1 LLSLP
6 VYCRRAARHAS
17 IQFKHFAPN
26 EFYESP
32 QSQTNMKDIQ
42 FAFRKL
48 RQSPAFTAIAVI
60 TLALGIGLN
69 TAIFS
74 LINDLFLKG
83 LPFKEPA
90 RVVHLYG
97 GDKSRGLEDIGISAP
112 RFFHYRDGQT
122 LFDGIAGENFFAF
135 TLTGMG
141 DAVQIFGGRLT
152 SNYFDLLGVRPILGR
167 NFLPEEEEGADVAVI
182 TKSFWQKRMGG
193 DPNVI
198 GRSITL
204 DGVAHTIVGVLPN
217 MPATWFGANPV
228 AEVWTTKPFQ
238 LPGFS
243 YERMM
248 RGTSFL
254 RVVGRM
260 KPEMTVAQVKAA
272 LPSLDKGYNTQYPNK
287 IDSVLMTSLRTLPED
302 VTNNFRSGFITL
314 FAAVCF
320 VLLIACS
327 NVANLLLVR
336 FSGRRREIALR
347 MAIGASRMSVVR
359 LFVFESVLVSMIAG
373 AVGAFVAWRLVPLIP
388 QLASNFLPLEA
399 NTVTSLSLPVLTFT
413 IGLSI
418 LTGLL
423 MGIYPALQG
432 SHADLVDGLKEGGR
446 GSSGS
451 VRQQRFRK
459 ILVGAQVAL
468 SVTLLAGAAL
478 LITSFVRLSQQ
489 NIGFRSQNLW
499 TGAITLPIS
508 QYPDTASRQ
517 RLAEQTLDALRDVPG
532 IQSATISG
540 DIPLNGG
547 NRTLYARGDRD
558 VPPIEKRANGPSH
571 DIAPGYFK
579 TWGIPLLAGRE
590 FDEHDVAEG
599 QMVCLISQA
608 GAKKVYP
615 NENPIGKTL
624 LVSSLGVPCEIVG
637 IVGDVRS
644 IRVAEAPGMEFYRPW
659 AQENFPFLNID
670 VRSNLKVEE
679 VTKLVQ
685 AALTKVNAGLAI
697 AVPQGMDAVV
707 AQALGQARLMM
718 WLLGIF
724 AGVALLLASIGIYGA
739 VAYTVEQRTGEIGV
753 RMALGAQTRD
763 VLRLIVNQGMKPV
776 VIGLGIGLLAAFA
789 LGRLLTSQL
798 FEVSAHNPAL
808 LGGATILLAGT
819 ALFACLLPARRAA
832 MVDPVQALRT
842 E

>member
-1 LLSLP
+1 M
-6 VYCRRAARHAS
+6 
-17 IQFKHFAPN
+17 N
-26 EFYESP
+26 
-32 QSQTNMKDIQ
+32 DIR

-48 RQSPAFTAIAVI
+48 LQSPAFTAIAVL

-69 TAIFS
+69 TTIFS

-83 LPFKEPA
+83 LPFKDPA

-97 GDKSRGLEDIGISAP
+97 GDKTRELVDIGIGAP
-112 RFFHYRDGQT
+112 RFFHFRDGQT
-122 LFDGIAGENFFAF
+122 SYESLAGENFFAF
-135 TLTGMG
+135 TLTGLG
-141 DAVQIFGGRLT
+141 DPVQIFGGRLT
-152 SNYFDLLGVRPILGR
+152 SNYFDVLGVRPILGR
-167 NFLPEEEEGADVAVI
+167 NFLPEEQESADVALI
-182 TKSFWQKRMGG
+182 TKNFWQKRMGG
-193 DPNVI
+193 DPNVL

-217 MPATWFGANPV
+217 MPSNWFGANPS
-228 AEVWTTKPFQ
+228 AEVWTTKPIQ

-243 YERMM
+243 YERLM

-254 RVVGRM
+254 RVIGRM
-260 KPEMTVAQVKAA
+260 KPGVTVEQAKAE
-272 LPSLDKGYNTQYPNK
+272 LPSLDQSYRTQFSSK
-287 IDSVLMTSLRTLPED
+287 IDSGFTTTLRTLPED
-302 VTNNFRSGFITL
+302 VTQNIRAGFVTL

-347 MAIGASRMSVVR
+347 AAIGASRGSIVR
-359 LFVFESVLVSMIAG
+359 LFVFESLLVSLIAG
-373 AVGAFVAWRLVPLIP
+373 AVGAFVAWRLVPLVP
-388 QLASNFLPLEA
+388 SMAANFLPLETG
-399 NTVTSLSLPVLTFT
+399 TVTSLSLPVLLFT
-413 IGLSI
+413 IGLS
-418 LTGLL
+418 LVTGLL
-423 MGIYPALQG
+423 MGIYPAIQG
-432 SHADLVDGLKEGGR
+432 SHTDLVDSLKEGGR

-478 LITSFVRLSQQ
+478 LITSFIRLTQQ

-499 TGAITLPIS
+499 TGAITLPLS
-508 QYPDTASRQ
+508 QYPDAASRQ
-517 RLAEQTLDALRDVPG
+517 RFVEQTLDGLRDIPG
-532 IQSATISG
+532 LESSTISG
-540 DIPLNGG
+540 DIPLAGG
-547 NRTLYARGDRD
+547 NRTLYARADRD
-558 VPPIEKRANGPSH
+558 VPPIEKRSSGPSH
-571 DIAPGYFK
+571 DIGPNYLK
-579 TWGIPLLAGRE
+579 TWGVPLLAGRE
-590 FDEHDVAEG
+590 FNEHDLADG

-608 GAKKVYP
+608 GAKKIYP

-624 LVSSLGVPCEIVG
+624 LVTSLGVPCEIIG

-644 IRVAEAPGMEFYRPW
+644 IRVADPPGMEFYRPW
-659 AQENFPFLNID
+659 AQENFPFANIA
-670 VRSNLKVEE
+670 VRSNLKADV

-685 AALTKVNAGLAI
+685 SALTKVNPNLAI
-697 AVPQGMDAVV
+697 AVPQSMDAVV
-707 AQALGQARLMM
+707 AQALGQARLMT

-763 VLRLIVNQGMKPV
+763 VLRLIINQGMKPV
-776 VIGLGIGLLAAFA
+776 VIGLGIGMVCAFA
-789 LGRLLTSQL
+789 LGRLIASQL

-832 MVDPVQALRT
+832 MVDPVQSLRT

>member
-1 LLSLP
+1 M
-6 VYCRRAARHAS
+6 
-17 IQFKHFAPN
+17 N
-26 EFYESP
+26 
-32 QSQTNMKDIQ
+32 DIR

-48 RQSPAFTAIAVI
+48 RQSPAFTSIAVI

-69 TAIFS
+69 TGIFS
-74 LINDLFLKG
+74 LINDLFLRG
-83 LPFKEPA
+83 LPFKEPSH
-90 RVVHLYG
+90 VVHLYG
-97 GDKSRGLEDIGISAP
+97 GDKSRELVDIGVSAP
-112 RFFHYRDGQT
+112 RYQHFRDGQT
-122 LFDGIAGENFFAF
+122 VFDGLAGENFFAF
-135 TLTGMG
+135 TLTGLG
-141 DAVQIFGGRLT
+141 DPVQVFGGRLT
-152 SNYFDLLGVRPILGR
+152 SNYFDVLGVRPIRGR
-167 NFLPEEEEGADVAVI
+167 NFLPKEEEGADVALI
-182 TKSFWQKRMGG
+182 TENFWQKRLGG

-204 DGVAHTIVGVLPN
+204 DGTPHTIVGVLPK
-217 MPATWFGANPV
+217 MPANWFGANPT

-243 YERMM
+243 YERLM

-254 RVVGRM
+254 RVVGRL
-260 KPEMTVAQVKAA
+260 KPAVTIQQARAA
-272 LPSLDKGYNTQYPNK
+272 LPSLDQSYVTQYPNK
-287 IDSVLMTSLRTLPED
+287 IDSSFTTTLRTLPQD
-302 VTNNFRSGFITL
+302 VTENIRAGFITL
-314 FAAVCF
+314 FAAVSF

-347 MAIGASRMSVVR
+347 MAIGASRASVVR
-359 LFVFESVLVSMIAG
+359 LFVFESVLVSVFAG
-373 AVGAFVAWRLVPLIP
+373 AVGAFVAWRLVPLVP
-388 QLASNFLPLEA
+388 RMAANFLPLEA
-399 NTVTSLSLPVLTFT
+399 NTATSLSIPVLLFT

-478 LITSFVRLSQQ
+478 LITSFIRLSQQ

-499 TGAITLPIS
+499 TGAITLPVS
-508 QYPDTASRQ
+508 QYPDAASRQ
-517 RLAEQTLDALRDVPG
+517 RFAEQTLNKLRDVPG
-532 IQSATISG
+532 LESATISG
-540 DIPLNGG
+540 DIPLAGG

-590 FDEHDVAEG
+590 FNEHDVAEG
-599 QMVCLISQA
+599 QNVCLISQA

-615 NENPIGKTL
+615 NEDPIGKTL
-624 LVSSLGVPCEIVG
+624 LVTSLGVPCEIIG

-644 IRVAEAPGMEFYRPW
+644 IRVADAPGMEFYRPW
-659 AQENFPFLNID
+659 TQENFPFININ
-670 VRSNLKVEE
+670 VRSNFKVDA

-685 AALTKVNAGLAI
+685 SALAKVNPNLAI
-697 AVPQGMDAVV
+697 AVPQSMDAVV

-763 VLRLIVNQGMKPV
+763 VLRLVVNQGMKPV
-776 VIGLGIGLLAAFA
+776 IIGLAIGIASAFA
-789 LGRLLTSQL
+789 LGRLIASQL
-798 FEVSAHNPAL
+798 YEVSSHSPAL
-808 LGGATILLAGT
+808 LGGATVLLAAI
-819 ALFACLLPARRAA
+819 ALIACLLPARRAA
-832 MVDPVQALRT
+832 LVDPVQALRT